1 MDYTILKPGFR
12 PRRLRNNSIIRDMM
26 RENEVKTSDLIYPV
40 FISEGQGIKDEI
52 SSMPG
57 INRFSLDYALEEI
70 NNAKEKGV
78 KSFLLFG
85 IPTHKDSH
93 ASGAYDDEGIIQVA
107 TREIKRQIK
116 DVLVVTD
123 ICNCEYTDH
132 GHCGIIENGCVDNDL
147 TLELLV
153 KTALSH
159 ARAGADLLAPSDM
172 MDGRI
177 GAIREALDQNN
188 FTNIP
193 VMAYSAKYAS
203 AFYGPFREAAQS
215 TPQFGD
221 RKSYQMDPANS
232 REAILEVSLDLD
244 EGADI
249 VMVKPAMA
257 YMDIISKVK
266 EISDRPVAAYNV
278 SGEYSMVKAAA
289 QNGWVDEKRIVTEIL
304 TGLKRSG
311 ADIIITYHAL
321 EFADWIKQN

>member
-12 PRRLRNNSIIRDMM
+12 PRRLRNNPIIRDMI
-26 RENEVKTSDLIYPV
+26 RENEVKTSDLIYPI
-40 FISEGQGIKDEI
+40 FLREGKGIKEEI

-57 INRFSLDYALEEI
+57 INRFSIEYALEEI
-70 NNAKEKGV
+70 NRAKEKGV

-85 IPTHKDSH
+85 IPDEKD
-93 ASGAYDDEGIIQVA
+93 AVATGAYADEGIIQVA

-116 DVLVVTD
+116 DVLIVTD

-132 GHCGIIENGCVDNDL
+132 GHCGIIDNGNVDNDL
-147 TLELLV
+147 TLDLLV

-159 ARAGADLLAPSDM
+159 AQAGADILAPSDM

-177 GAIREALDQNN
+177 GAIRNALDENN
-188 FTNIP
+188 FINVP

-203 AFYGPFREAAQS
+203 AFYGPFREAANS

-232 REAILEVSLDLD
+232 REALLEVSLDLD

-266 EISDRPVAAYNV
+266 DISDRPIAAYNV

-289 QNGWVDEKRIVTEIL
+289 EKGWIDEKRTVNEIL
-304 TGLKRSG
+304 TGLKRAGS
-311 ADIIITYHAL
+311 DIIITYHAID
-321 EFADWIKQN
+321 FAEWCR

>member
-1 MDYTILKPGFR
+1 MDYTILKPAFR
-12 PRRLRNNSIIRDMM
+12 PRRLRNNPIIRDMVK
-26 RENEVKTSDLIYPV
+26 ENEVKVSDLIYPI
-40 FISEGQGIKDEI
+40 FLREGKDIKEEI

-57 INRFSLDYALEEI
+57 INRFSIDYALEEI
-70 NNAKEKGV
+70 NIAKEKGI

-85 IPTHKDSH
+85 IPEHKDST
-93 ASGAYDDEGIIQVA
+93 ATGAYDNEGIIQVA
-107 TREIKRQIK
+107 TREIKKQVK

-147 TLELLV
+147 TLDLLI

-159 ARAGADLLAPSDM
+159 AQAGADLLAPSDM

-177 GAIREALDQNN
+177 GAIRNALDENN
-188 FTNIP
+188 FSNIP
-193 VMAYSAKYAS
+193 IMSYSAKYAS

-221 RKSYQMDPANS
+221 RKSYQMDPSNS
-232 REAILEVSLDLD
+232 REALLEVSLDLD

-266 EISDRPVAAYNV
+266 DISDRPIASYNV
-278 SGEYSMVKAAA
+278 SGEYSMVKSAA
-289 QNGWVDEKRIVTEIL
+289 QNGWIDEKRIVTEIL
-304 TGLKRSG
+304 TGLKRAGS
-311 ADIIITYHAL
+311 DIIITYHAMD
-321 EFADWIKQN
+321 FADWTR